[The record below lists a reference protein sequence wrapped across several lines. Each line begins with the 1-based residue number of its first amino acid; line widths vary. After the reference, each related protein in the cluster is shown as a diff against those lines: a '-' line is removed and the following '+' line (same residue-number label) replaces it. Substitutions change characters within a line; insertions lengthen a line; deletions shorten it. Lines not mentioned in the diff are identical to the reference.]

1 MVVLLQRS
9 RHRCT
14 PLELDHTSAAA
25 AAAAAVAAERP
36 KVDRGS

>member
-14 PLELDHTSAAA
+14 PLVLDRTSADAAA
-25 AAAAAVAAERP
+25 AAERL
-36 KVDRGS
+36 KVDRGT

>member
-14 PLELDHTSAAA
+14 PLVLDRMSAAA
-25 AAAAAVAAERP
+25 ATAAERERP